1 MDDDYTPLTIGE
13 CLKIVSVVFIFF
25 ILFAVGAVFESG
37 ILQIFFAFSA
47 TATFALILILVH
59 DATKYGERK

>member
-13 CLKIVSVVFIFF
+13 CLKIVSMFAIFF
-25 ILFAVGAVFESG
+25 ILFVVGTIFESG

-59 DATKYGERK
+59 DAIKYGERR